1 MAQKKGTV
9 IPNPLSPNLPKPF
22 HGERKKQFVT
32 FCRIDKQKN
41 LPLMIDS
48 FIEVHKKH
56 PDFILKIYGNGI
68 IEKEIREYIEKNN
81 AQKYI
86 ILNDFLK
93 SIHNEIL
100 DSYGFISSSDY
111 EGMSNSM
118 LEALAIGLPCI
129 CTDCPIG
136 GAKMIIKDGLNG
148 LLVPVKDKEAMV
160 KAINRLIENPELANK
175 LSKEAIKIRE
185 KLDQDR
191 ICEEWEKL
199 L

>member
-1 MAQKKGTV
+1 
-9 IPNPLSPNLPKPF
+9 
-22 HGERKKQFVT
+22 
-32 FCRIDKQKN
+32 
-41 LPLMIDS
+41 MIDS
-48 FIEVHKKH
+48 FIEIHKKH

-68 IEKEIREYIEKNN
+68 IEREIGEYIEKNN

-93 SIHNEIL
+93 SIHNEVL
-100 DSYGFISSSDY
+100 DSYGFISSSNY

-136 GAKMIIKDGLNG
+136 GAKMIIRDGVNG

-160 KAINRLIENPELANK
+160 KAINRLIENPELANR